1 MAYTLLF
8 CFYKT
13 KLFLEKERERNWNTI
28 SGIIGQFLDLLC
40 SGEGSGSERRRN
52 CLFACL
58 YVYNIFLVAVWP
70 FVQRY
75 SSHKIK
81 ILTSSPHNGVSY
93 VDAVFV
99 SINTWNK
106 WKTNFYKPQKNMK
119 TYNTHQFQTYL
130 LI

>member
-13 KLFLEKERERNWNTI
+13 KLFLEKERERDWNTI
-28 SGIIGQFLDLLC
+28 SGIIGQFLDLLS

-81 ILTSSPHNGVSY
+81 NLTSSPHNGVSY
-93 VDAVFV
+93 VDGVFV
-99 SINTWNK
+99 SINNG
-106 WKTNFYKPQKNMK
+106 TNGKLTSTNHKKKHEN
-119 TYNTHQFQTYL
+119 
-130 LI
+130 I